1 MLETCGLLFP
11 LLLNMDDNPTK
22 DFTAA
27 ERLDHILFRIEK
39 IEDQLLRL
47 ENDRARELRK
57 LDTLLATIHK
67 LEAEI
72 REVKE
77 NLKR

>member
-1 MLETCGLLFP
+1 
-11 LLLNMDDNPTK
+11 MDDNPTK
-22 DFTAA
+22 DFTAE
-27 ERLDHILFRIEK
+27 ERLDHVLFRIEK

-47 ENDRARELRK
+47 ENDRAREMRK
-57 LDTLLATIHK
+57 LDTLLAIIHK